1 MRSIVVT
8 LAVSVLA
15 TSLTEAQDDSA
26 KVGVGLAFLAENP
39 IGQITGR
46 STLYVPIATGPSFRV
61 EPTLG
66 WAHTSEHVTTSD
78 PTSPANG
85 ISQSSSALLVGV
97 GLFGIKR
104 LGSGTLLY
112 YGPRIGIAW
121 GRVQDTDQSGNSLKQ
136 SQTDWFAEG
145 ALGGEHRISHFSVG
159 GEVDLSYRH
168 MGDPSF
174 EQTGA
179 PTFSSAGVG
188 GSSVGTGASAFVRWY
203 F

>member
-8 LAVSVLA
+8 LAVCVLA
-15 TSLTEAQDDSA
+15 TSLTAAQDDST

-39 IGQITGR
+39 IGQLTGR

-61 EPTLG
+61 EPMLG
-66 WAHTSEHVTTSD
+66 WAHTSDHLTTSD
-78 PTSPANG
+78 PTSPENG
-85 ISQSSSALLVGV
+85 VSQSSSALLLGV
-97 GLFGIKR
+97 GLFGMKR

-121 GRVQDTDQSGNSLKQ
+121 GRVQDTDQSGNSLKT

-159 GEVDLSYRH
+159 GEIDLSYLH

-179 PTFSSAGVG
+179 QTFLAAAAG
-188 GSSVGTGASAFVRWY
+188 GSTVGTGASAFVRWY